1 MFSVADW
8 SVVAVYLAAMLA
20 IGLHSARRQ
29 KSTRDYFLGGR
40 SLRWWTVGLS
50 IVATETSALTFIG
63 VPAMAFGTLHIGA
76 DGGFFTE
83 GGSLRFMQLV
93 CGYVIA
99 RLVVAAIMVP
109 HYFKG
114 DVYTPYQLLRRGF
127 GRGPSTLAASFS
139 LFSMCLQAGVRVY
152 VSAIPV
158 SIVMRTVFPSWGI
171 WPSIVLFTLAAL
183 VYATAGGIRAVVLT
197 DMAQFFLIFFGGLFA
212 LFFIPTLLQGPLA
225 APSGASGWGAIF
237 ELGRQKLEFFHWGV
251 VARAPDQSLVA
262 WLSASIAELM
272 GGAFNIWMGLIGAT
286 VGVMASHGADQ
297 LNVQRVLACR
307 DVREGR
313 RALLLSAAIIA
324 PQMLIFLLIG
334 VALFVFYTANGF
346 DFGGIDPW
354 DTVSVVAGA
363 PKADYVFPIFIVTQL
378 PSIIR
383 GLLFAG
389 VLAAAVSSLTSALTA
404 ISSVAIMDLWRP
416 HFKRKSSDAA
426 DTDAELRYSRW
437 GTVIAG
443 GVLIAVAWWA
453 KDAPLIFNFVFQFT
467 GIVTGA
473 KLGSLLFAQH
483 KRGGDAAPLLW
494 GMGGSAA
501 VMAAIV
507 TLARRKLLKI
517 RWPWYAAIGTGICLL
532 VARLLWRAPRSDVT
546 RAIDVPA
553 DDE

>member
-1 MFSVADW
+1 MFNVADW
-8 SVVAVYLAAMLA
+8 TVVAVYLIAMLA
-20 IGLHSARRQ
+20 IGIFSARHQR
-29 KSTRDYFLGGR
+29 STRDYFLGGR

-63 VPAMAFGTLHIGA
+63 VPAMAFGTLQIGA
-76 DGGFFTE
+76 DGVFFTQ
-83 GGSLRFMQLV
+83 GGSLRFMQLII
-93 CGYVIA
+93 GYIVA
-99 RLVVAAIMVP
+99 RLIVAAIMVP

-127 GRGPSTLAASFS
+127 GRGPGTLAAIFS

-152 VSAIPV
+152 VTAIPV

-212 LFFIPTLLQGPLA
+212 LFYIPTLLTGDLA
-225 APSGASGWGAIF
+225 APSGASGWSAFF
-237 ELGRQKLEFFHWGV
+237 EIGREKLSFFHWGW
-251 VARAPDQSLVA
+251 VARAPGQGFGAWLVA
-262 WLSASIAELM
+262 GVAELT
-272 GGAFNIWMGLIGAT
+272 GGPFNIWMGLIGAT
-286 VGVMASHGADQ
+286 IGVMASHGADQ

-313 RALLLSAAIIA
+313 RALWLSAAIIA
-324 PQMLIFLLIG
+324 PQMLVFLLIG

-354 DTVSVVAGA
+354 DTVSAA
-363 PKADYVFPIFIVTQL
+363 TKTPKADYVFPIFIVTQL
-378 PSIIR
+378 PSVIR

-416 HFKRKSSDAA
+416 LFLRKQSAKPGS
-426 DTDAELRYSRW
+426 ELTYGRW

-443 GVLIAVAWWA
+443 GVLMAVAWWA
-453 KDAPLIFNFVFQFT
+453 KDAPLIFNFVFQFA

-473 KLGSLLFAQH
+473 KLGSLLFAQR
-483 KRGGDAAPLLW
+483 KRSGDSASLLW
-494 GMGGSAA
+494 AMGSSAA
-501 VMAAIV
+501 VMATIV
-507 TLARRKLLKI
+507 TLSRLELLKI
-517 RWPWYAAIGTGICLL
+517 RWPWYAAIGTAICYGI
-532 VARLLWRAPRSDVT
+532 AHLLWRDPGAEAT

-553 DDE
+553 SDE